1 MLAQAYVSGYDR
13 GNKEGAP
20 LTPSNVADTLTA
32 LMTFKTLRLR
42 TDGPIAVITLARPDS
57 GHRVD
62 DAFLRELDEACAALN
77 DDAGIRV
84 AVLTGEGDVF
94 CSGWDGDDVPK
105 RPQPFACLESMGQPI
120 ICALNGEATSAG
132 LELALA
138 CDVRI
143 AAESA
148 TFSLPETAQGQ
159 LPMGGGTQRL
169 ARLVGRGEALRLI
182 LLGEE
187 IDAAEA
193 YRIGLVSA
201 VIPRD
206 ELDDKARSLSERM
219 ASRGPLALR
228 YAKEAVRRGLEQPLD
243 QALRYETDLT
253 VILQSTED
261 RAEGVTA
268 FLEKR
273 AAKFEGK

>member
-1 MLAQAYVSGYDR
+1 MA
-13 GNKEGAP
+13 
-20 LTPSNVADTLTA
+20 
-32 LMTFKTLRLR
+32 FKTLRL
-42 TDGPIAVITLARPDS
+42 DASGPIAVIKLARPDS
-57 GHRVD
+57 GNRLD
-62 DAFLRELDEACAALN
+62 DAFLRELDDACATIN
-77 DDAGIRV
+77 DDAGVRV
-84 AVLTGEGDVF
+84 AILTAEGGVF
-94 CSGWDGDDVPK
+94 CSGWDGDGLVGRAD
-105 RPQPFACLESMGQPI
+105 PFACLESMGQPI

-201 VIPRD
+201 VFPRD
-206 ELDDKARSLSERM
+206 QLDDNARTLAERM

-253 VILQSTED
+253 VILQSTDD
-261 RAEGVTA
+261 RAEGAKA

-273 AAKFEGK
+273 APKFEGK

>member
-1 MLAQAYVSGYDR
+1 MA
-13 GNKEGAP
+13 
-20 LTPSNVADTLTA
+20 
-32 LMTFKTLRLR
+32 FKTLRLEN
-42 TDGPIAVITLARPDS
+42 DGLIAVITLARPNS

-94 CSGWDGDDVPK
+94 CSGWDGVDVPS

-201 VIPRD
+201 VVPGD
-206 ELDDKARSLSERM
+206 ELDDHARSLSERM

-273 AAKFEGK
+273 APKFEGK